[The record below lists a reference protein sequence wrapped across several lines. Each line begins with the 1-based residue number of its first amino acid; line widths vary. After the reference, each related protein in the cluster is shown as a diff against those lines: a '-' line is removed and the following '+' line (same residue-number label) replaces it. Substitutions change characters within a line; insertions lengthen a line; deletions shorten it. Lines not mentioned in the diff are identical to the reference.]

1 MELESTEEMRL
12 ALRAECTE
20 TNLIESDDVVVL
32 LDDLDILLAEIE
44 KLRAEN
50 MTLDYQYGELV
61 AHSRP
66 KEGCEE

>member
-1 MELESTEEMRL
+1 MKLKSTEETREE
-12 ALRAECTE
+12 LREEFAATSCYRGF
-20 TNLIESDDVVVL
+20 LL
-32 LDDLDILLAEIE
+32 LDDLDTALAEIE

-66 KEGCEE
+66 IEGCEE